1 MAPLFAKRLNCFYCG
16 RRSAQTDR
24 DSVRKWRCTHCEA
37 VNYLDEKGEITD
49 PPATETN
56 PNVYGPGAPE
66 PPFES
71 ADLTGSGLFCSH
83 CVRNQHL
90 FTNGLAS
97 YFPAADDPEYGAY
110 EREYPKFRK
119 NLEERYPQVCT
130 RCEPRVRQR
139 IRQTGY
145 EAKSDHLRRMM
156 ERSKEGRA
164 ARQARN
170 WNWRSLLVFG
180 GAMGYWISIAGQL
193 SWDLWS
199 ALTAVIDEDSLR
211 APDAFSGSSPSILSC
226 ASQTLWTRQLPSDC
240 MIDLA
245 PYAGLSLVA
254 GILSLWYN
262 PKLRLKVEGR
272 GGRFVGLGEY
282 YKVQLITTVVRCV
295 FWGVLRDPS
304 SSGLDP
310 SLPSALHW
318 FMVLFTVLSVVV
330 SRRIVQYDTRPLVTW
345 TDLTPAPTP
354 QRKVAASPLP
364 GSSSKMSSM
373 TPNGSLN
380 QTTPRFPLEKLAT
393 PQPTPQPTPQREP
406 AIPTPPP
413 EGDDMDWTPSVQ
425 QHDIRPAVSVQSKDR
440 SSVLDGPLPF
450 YGSLPAAPKPPSW
463 TLRTQ
468 AVQRQKPLDQIV
480 EPNPFHRTP
489 TQPSKQWQRNN
500 DTADNVF
507 APPKFFPM
515 SDHVAS
521 TGLENLFDRTF
532 TIKSPEDEDGDGW
545 QPRPETADARSQ
557 APTDLKGYFIVQYL
571 RLGLLL
577 ASIASWLLSQHELI
591 AVPGNYIEVGSLG
604 SASLLAGFALLEVL
618 KQPIVQWNGMEI
630 LVYFAELVAAVHL
643 GGNLPRASLER
654 HYFDR
659 YGKLLLIFMAVQEAL
674 GLLSLYQ
681 LAARSPGKQAQPPK
695 EQSASTE
702 ASREDPPRSPAQIE
716 HGSRFGS
723 QPFNSPSSVPPL
735 SFSSSVTGSS
745 FNQPVEVQQRSAFAP
760 LNSGFSSGFNRDHSF
775 SLNSLKDN
783 ESDGS
788 DVFDRDS
795 DTETTATA
803 TTTATS
809 NTIRNIRYGR
819 SNNDNNSSPRK
830 SELGSGFGG
839 LSLEDNPRRMT
850 RSQTQRLQG
859 STRRTPLRNLR

>member
-24 DSVRKWRCTHCEA
+24 DSVRKWRCAHCEA

-56 PNVYGPGAPE
+56 PNVYGPGAPD

-90 FTNGLAS
+90 FTSGLAS

-119 NLEERYPQVCT
+119 NLEERYPQVCV

-170 WNWRSLLVFG
+170 WNWRSLLVFA
-180 GAMGYWISIAGQL
+180 GAIGSWTSIAGQL

-199 ALTAVIDEDSLR
+199 ALAVADDDSLR
-211 APDAFSGSSPSILSC
+211 DPDAFGQPSPSIVSC
-226 ASQTLWTRQLPSDC
+226 ASQALWTRQLPSDC
-240 MIDLA
+240 MVDLA
-245 PYAGLSLVA
+245 PYAGLSLIA

-282 YKVQLITTVVRCV
+282 YKVQLIVMVVRCV

-318 FMVLFTVLSVVV
+318 FMILFTVLSVVI

-345 TDLTPAPTP
+345 NDLTPASTP
-354 QRKVAASPLP
+354 QRKVDAPPLP
-364 GSSSKMSSM
+364 GSSSKLSSM
-373 TPNGSLN
+373 TPNGNLF
-380 QTTPRFPLEKLAT
+380 QTTPRFPLEKLA
-393 PQPTPQPTPQREP
+393 TPQPTPQREP

-425 QHDIRPAVSVQSKDR
+425 HNIRPAVSVQSKDQ
-440 SSVLDGPLPF
+440 SSILDGPLPF
-450 YGSLPAAPKPPSW
+450 YGALPAAPQPPSW
-463 TLRTQ
+463 TLRNQ
-468 AVQRQKPLDQIV
+468 PAQRQKPLEQIV
-480 EPNPFHRTP
+480 APNPFHRTP
-489 TQPSKQWQRNN
+489 TQTSKSWQRDN
-500 DTADNVF
+500 DPADNVF

-545 QPRPETADARSQ
+545 QPRPGAADTRPQ
-557 APTDLKGYFIVQYL
+557 ASTDLKGYFIVQYL
-571 RLGLLL
+571 RFGLLL
-577 ASIASWLLSQHELI
+577 ASIGSWLLSQHELI

-643 GGNLPRASLER
+643 GGNLPRASFER

-681 LAARSPGKQAQPPK
+681 LAARNSGSQAQTQSRPPT
-695 EQSASTE
+695 STE
-702 ASREDPPRSPAQIE
+702 TSHAGPPPRSPALIE
-716 HGSRFGS
+716 NGSGLGS
-723 QPFNSPSSVPPL
+723 PSVASPSSVPPL
-735 SFSSSVTGSS
+735 SFSSTLNSS

-760 LNSGFSSGFNRDHSF
+760 FNSGFGSGFNRDHSF

-783 ESDGS
+783 ESDTS
-788 DVFDRDS
+788 DAFDRDS

-819 SNNDNNSSPRK
+819 NNIDNTFSPRK
-830 SELGSGFGG
+830 SELGSGIGG

-859 STRRTPLRNLR
+859 RRNPARTFGRN